1 MANAERKFLPNIDA
15 RFQLRSCCVVSWD
28 SRFEEPIVL
37 PYGIRLASL
46 RAAII
51 HMVVTVPKAERS
63 MPAVRRAADMLTNA
77 AEHGGLSS
85 AGNPRDE
92 DGRPTVP
99 GGGPSKKRS
108 PQKCSN
114 CGGEGHTARTCTK
127 GATHVRSDVLPLTA
141 L

>member
-1 MANAERKFLPNIDA
+1 
-15 RFQLRSCCVVSWD
+15 VSWD

-51 HMVVTVPKAERS
+51 HLVVTVPKAERT

-92 DGRPTVP
+92 DSRPTVP
-99 GGGPSKKRS
+99 GGARRQRNDRRRNAVIAEEKGIR
-108 PQKCSN
+108 
-114 CGGEGHTARTCTK
+114 RTCTK